1 MVAAVLGLGSKRLVE
16 PPLSQDKPLRHQIFN
31 SLEQVGVRHRPARG
45 AA

>member
-1 MVAAVLGLGSKRLVE
+1 MVAAVLGLGSKRL
-16 PPLSQDKPLRHQIFN
+16 LSRLFHEINRLRHQIFN